1 MARRPG
7 VPWGRVVGAVG
18 AITASYVGVRTG
30 RARRFDDAVASVVY
44 RPRGRLVDVMVAAA
58 TDLGSVFGLAGTA
71 GALYL
76 AGRRDAAIDVVGS
89 GSVAWIAAQAA
100 KPLLDRPRPF
110 LAGTDRLVSTPSGSS
125 WPSGHA
131 AVAASTAT
139 AIIDHG
145 RPGTIAASATLVS
158 FVAASRVYVG
168 VHHASD
174 PVAGA
179 GIGALS
185 ATLWQ
190 GARHRI
196 AGRTGADEVPR

>member
-1 MARRPG
+1 MAS
-7 VPWGRVVGAVG
+7 VG
-18 AITASYVGVRTG
+18 AIAASYVGVRSG
-30 RARRFDDAVASVVY
+30 RARRFDDAVASIVI
-44 RPRGRLVDVMVAAA
+44 RPRGQLVDVLVAAV
-58 TDLGSVFGLAGTA
+58 TDLGSVFGLTGTA
-71 GALYL
+71 GALFIT
-76 AGRRDAAIDVVGS
+76 GRRDAAIDVVGS

-100 KPLLDRPRPF
+100 KPLLERPRPF
-110 LAGTDRLVSTPSGSS
+110 LSGTDRLVSTPAGSS

-145 RPGTIAASATLVS
+145 RPGTVATSAVLVS

-168 VHHASD
+168 VHHPSD

-179 GIGALS
+179 GIGILS

-190 GARHRI
+190 GARHRLARRI
-196 AGRTGADEVPR
+196 SGG

>member
-7 VPWGRVVGAVG
+7 VPWGRAVAAVG
-18 AITASYVGVRTG
+18 AITASYVGARSG
-30 RARRFDDAVASVVY
+30 RARGFDDAVAAVVT
-44 RPRGRLVDVMVAAA
+44 RPRGRLVDVLVAAA

-71 GALYL
+71 GALY
-76 AGRRDAAIDVVGS
+76 ATRRRDAAVDVVGS
-89 GSVAWIAAQAA
+89 GSVAWVAAQAA

-110 LAGTDRLVSTPSGSS
+110 ATGTDRLVSTPAGSS

-145 RPGTIAASATLVS
+145 RPGTVAASVALVS

-168 VHHASD
+168 VHHPSD

-179 GIGALS
+179 GIGVLS

-190 GARHRI
+190 GVRHRL
-196 AGRTGADEVPR
+196 AQRVRRR

>member
-7 VPWGRVVGAVG
+7 FPWGRVVASVG
-18 AITASYVGVRTG
+18 AIATSYVGVRSG
-30 RARRFDDAVASVVY
+30 RARRFDHAVASVVT
-44 RPRGRLVDVMVAAA
+44 RPRGQLVDVLVAAA
-58 TDLGSVFGLAGTA
+58 TDLGSVFGLTGTA
-71 GALYL
+71 GALFVS
-76 AGRRDAAIDVVGS
+76 GRRDAAIDVVGS
-89 GSVAWIAAQAA
+89 GSVAWVAAQAT

-110 LAGTDRLVSTPSGSS
+110 LSGTDRLVSTPAGSS

-145 RPGTIAASATLVS
+145 RPGTIATSAVLVS

-179 GIGALS
+179 GIGILS

-190 GARHRI
+190 GVRHRLVGMI
-196 AGRTGADEVPR
+196 RSE

>member
-1 MARRPG
+1 MPRRSG
-7 VPWGRVVGAVG
+7 VPWGRVASALG

-30 RARRFDDAVASVVY
+30 RAQRFDEAISSAVH
-44 RPRGRLVDVMVAAA
+44 RPRGRAVDVLVAAA
-58 TDLGSVFGLAGTA
+58 TDLGSVFGLTGTA
-71 GALYL
+71 AALF
-76 AGRRDAAIDVVGS
+76 ASGRRDASIDVIGS
-89 GSVAWIAAQAA
+89 GALAWVAAQAA
-100 KPLLDRPRPF
+100 KPLLERPRPF
-110 LAGTDRLVSTPSGSS
+110 LSGIDRLVSTPAGSS

-145 RPGTIAASATLVS
+145 RPGTVAASALLVS

-168 VHHASD
+168 VHHPTD

-179 GIGALS
+179 GIGVLS

-190 GARHRI
+190 GARHRV
-196 AGRTGADEVPR
+196 VPVPVS